1 MKISE
6 LIRENTEN
14 LIDTMKKAE
23 AASYRNTSCE
33 YRVYIDSEGE
43 CGYEEWPAG
52 DNGWFEFRD
61 PDYDRY
67 YIHTF
72 NKQYYDIVRD
82 WWLADEDEP
91 EEDDDELD
99 EDDDEPEED
108 DDELDEDDDELDEDD
123 DELDEDDDELD
134 EDDDEPEEY
143 DREAIME
150 EAIYAAT
157 NSADAIDSYEAVIE
171 NAIEYAIEAE
181 REEEYSE

>member
-43 CGYEEWPAG
+43 CGYEEWVAG
-52 DNGWFEFRD
+52 DGGWFEFTD
-61 PDYDRY
+61 PYYDRY

-82 WWLADEDEP
+82 WWLAD
-91 EEDDDELD
+91 
-99 EDDDEPEED
+99 D

-123 DELDEDDDELD
+123 DELDEDD
-134 EDDDEPEEY
+134 
-143 DREAIME
+143 REAIME
-150 EAIYAAT
+150 EAIEAAI
-157 NSADAIDSYEAVIE
+157 NSSEALYGYEEI
-171 NAIEYAIEAE
+171 IEYAIRDAIEAE
-181 REEEYSE
+181 REAEEENERDW

>member
-14 LIDTMKKAE
+14 LINTLKEAE

-43 CGYEEWPAG
+43 CGYEEWVAG
-52 DNGWFEFRD
+52 DNGWFEFTD

-82 WWLADEDEP
+82 WWFAGDG
-91 EEDDDELD
+91 
-99 EDDDEPEED
+99 
-108 DDELDEDDDELDEDD
+108 
-123 DELDEDDDELD
+123 
-134 EDDDEPEEY
+134 EPEEY

-150 EAIYAAT
+150 EAIEAAI
-157 NSADAIDSYEAVIE
+157 NSSEALDGYEEI
-171 NAIEYAIEAE
+171 IEYAIRDAIEAE
-181 REEEYSE
+181 SEEEYSE

>member
-14 LIDTMKKAE
+14 LIDNMQKAE
-23 AASYRNTSCE
+23 AASCRNTSCE

-43 CGYEEWPAG
+43 CGYEEWVAG

-61 PDYDRY
+61 PDYHRY

-72 NKQYYDIVRD
+72 CKQYFDIVSD
-82 WWLADEDEP
+82 WWFSAG
-91 EEDDDELD
+91 
-99 EDDDEPEED
+99 
-108 DDELDEDDDELDEDD
+108 
-123 DELDEDDDELD
+123 
-134 EDDDEPEEY
+134 DEPEEY

-157 NSADAIDSYEAVIE
+157 NSSEAFDGYEEIIE

-181 REEEYSE
+181 SEEEYSE

>member
-14 LIDTMKKAE
+14 LINTLKEAE

-43 CGYEEWPAG
+43 CGYEEWVAG
-52 DNGWFEFRD
+52 DNGWFEFTD

-82 WWLADEDEP
+82 WWFADDDDP

-99 EDDDEPEED
+99 EDDDG
-108 DDELDEDDDELDEDD
+108 LDED
-123 DELDEDDDELD
+123 
-134 EDDDEPEEY
+134 

-150 EAIYAAT
+150 EAIEAVT
-157 NSADAIDSYEAVIE
+157 NSSEALDGYEEIIKY
-171 NAIEYAIEAE
+171 AIEYAIEVE
-181 REEEYSE
+181 SEEEYSE